1 MKELFK
7 LYLEYKGKRDK
18 YRLIARALD
27 QRKWIM
33 KQRSE
38 VEGVKIGEIDL
49 IINKILKANIH

>member
-1 MKELFK
+1 MKYLQ
-7 LYLEYKGKRDK
+7 LYLEYRTKRDK
-18 YRLIARALD
+18 YRLLARALD

-38 VEGVKIGEIDL
+38 IEGVKINEIDV